1 MIWGVKSLACFD
13 VWSFEHFFSGVSL
26 GATFLVY
33 MERYLKVDPNNRYHT
48 YIYFSG
54 VLMLTYCWETLEHYL
69 ETGLLGPEV
78 TYWFQGVEFW
88 ANRMITDPLMN
99 LAGAWVLLRA
109 RYIVKKGV
117 RVFIFIWLVIHIF
130 VFPHSMY
137 LHEVGWF

>member
-33 MERYLKVDPNNRYHT
+33 MECYLKVDPNNWHHT

-54 VLMLTYCWETLEHYL
+54 VLLLTYCWETLEHYL
-69 ETGLLGPEV
+69 ETGLLGPEL

-88 ANRMITDPLMN
+88 ADRMITDSLMN
-99 LAGAWVLLRA
+99 LAGAWVLRRA
-109 RYIVKKGV
+109 RYIVKGEH
-117 RVFIFIWLVIHIF
+117 VFIFIWLVIHIF
-130 VFPHSMY
+130 VFPQICICTN
-137 LHEVGWF
+137 